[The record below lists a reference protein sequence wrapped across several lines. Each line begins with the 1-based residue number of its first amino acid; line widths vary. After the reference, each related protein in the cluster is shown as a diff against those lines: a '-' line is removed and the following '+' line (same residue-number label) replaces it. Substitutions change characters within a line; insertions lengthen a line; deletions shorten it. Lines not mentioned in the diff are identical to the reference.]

1 MKLTRQDYILAGGQ
15 ALLWITLWLIPPAID
30 FFIRFNPSSAF
41 EVWKINTGFIT
52 PLAIVFTANFYVLV
66 PYLLYRDRKMLFGL
80 MNLLLITGANLWI
93 FSPKA
98 DFPDEWRS
106 GMYMVAFG
114 AFFLHLLVVGCA
126 VGFRYIVRW
135 GDMQMRLKEERQK
148 NAEAELAWLKNQLN
162 PHFLFN
168 TLNNI
173 SSLVQ
178 IDQDTAQESIGQLS
192 DLLRYTL
199 YESNHELVPVE
210 GEIEFMNNYIE
221 LMRLRCN
228 ELATVEVD
236 LQIPIKPMRIVPLLF
251 ISLIENAFKHG
262 VNSRKSSFVRIRFKA
277 EGDDLVFTCENSD
290 HPKPDVNR
298 SGSGIG
304 LENLR
309 RRLDLAYPGRYRY
322 DQALRGNS
330 YFVQITLP
338 VKMLEDFVSRTPY
351 LRLAASFND
360 PVLALSTLRESSVDV
375 LFLDIQMPD
384 LDGLNLSR
392 MVPPGTRVIF
402 TTAFKEYA
410 FDSYEVNALDFLL
423 KPIRYHKFLGAAE
436 KARQWFEMS
445 SVKEERGSLFV
456 RVDSQLRQ
464 VEISRI
470 LYVTGLKDYVMIY
483 LEGEARPLITH
494 VTMKAME
501 EMLSTGRFMRV
512 HRSYIVALDK
522 IRSVDRNNCVY
533 IGKEII
539 HVTDAYKEA
548 FNAYLKAAQPS

>member
-1 MKLTRQDYILAGGQ
+1 MKTLTCMIVD
-15 ALLWITLWLIPPAID
+15 D
-30 FFIRFNPSSAF
+30 
-41 EVWKINTGFIT
+41 E
-52 PLAIVFTANFYVLV
+52 PLA
-66 PYLLYRDRKMLFGL
+66 
-80 MNLLLITGANLWI
+80 
-93 FSPKA
+93 
-98 DFPDEWRS
+98 
-106 GMYMVAFG
+106 
-114 AFFLHLLVVGCA
+114 
-126 VGFRYIVRW
+126 
-135 GDMQMRLKEERQK
+135 
-148 NAEAELAWLKNQLN
+148 
-162 PHFLFN
+162 
-168 TLNNI
+168 
-173 SSLVQ
+173 
-178 IDQDTAQESIGQLS
+178 
-192 DLLRYTL
+192 
-199 YESNHELVPVE
+199 
-210 GEIEFMNNYIE
+210 
-221 LMRLRCN
+221 
-228 ELATVEVD
+228 
-236 LQIPIKPMRIVPLLF
+236 
-251 ISLIENAFKHG
+251 
-262 VNSRKSSFVRIRFKA
+262 
-277 EGDDLVFTCENSD
+277 
-290 HPKPDVNR
+290 
-298 SGSGIG
+298 
-304 LENLR
+304 
-309 RRLDLAYPGRYRY
+309 
-322 DQALRGNS
+322 
-330 YFVQITLP
+330 

-436 KARQWFEMS
+436 KARQGFEMS

-501 EMLSTGRFMRV
+501 EMLPSGRFMRV

>member
-1 MKLTRQDYILAGGQ
+1 MKIAVIEDEKPIREGLVHIL
-15 ALLWITLWLIPPAID
+15 
-30 FFIRFNPSSAF
+30 N
-41 EVWKINTGFIT
+41 KI
-52 PLAIVFTANFYVLV
+52 
-66 PYLLYRDRKMLFGL
+66 
-80 MNLLLITGANLWI
+80 
-93 FSPKA
+93 SP
-98 DFPDEWRS
+98 E
-106 GMYMVAFG
+106 YQ
-114 AFFLHLLVVGCA
+114 VVGSA
-126 VGFRYIVRW
+126 
-135 GDMQMRLKEERQK
+135 K
-148 NAEAELAWLKNQLN
+148 N
-162 PHFLFN
+162 
-168 TLNNI
+168 
-173 SSLVQ
+173 
-178 IDQDTAQESIGQLS
+178 G
-192 DLLRYTL
+192 
-199 YESNHELVPVE
+199 
-210 GEIEFMNNYIE
+210 
-221 LMRLRCN
+221 
-228 ELATVEVD
+228 
-236 LQIPIKPMRIVPLLF
+236 
-251 ISLIENAFKHG
+251 
-262 VNSRKSSFVRIRFKA
+262 A
-277 EGDDLVFTCENSD
+277 EGLILLEEEMPDL
-290 HPKPDVNR
+290 
-298 SGSGIG
+298 I
-304 LENLR
+304 
-309 RRLDLAYPGRYRY
+309 
-322 DQALRGNS
+322 
-330 YFVQITLP
+330 
-338 VKMLEDFVSRTPY
+338 M
-351 LRLAASFND
+351 
-360 PVLALSTLRESSVDV
+360 
-375 LFLDIQMPD
+375 LDIQMPD

-392 MVPPGTRVIF
+392 MVPPSTRVIF